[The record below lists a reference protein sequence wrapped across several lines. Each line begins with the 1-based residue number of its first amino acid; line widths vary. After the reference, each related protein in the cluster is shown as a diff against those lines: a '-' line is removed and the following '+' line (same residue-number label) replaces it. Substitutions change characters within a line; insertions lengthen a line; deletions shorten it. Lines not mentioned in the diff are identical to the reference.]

1 MAITRDQFYNFVMLS
16 RRPDFNF
23 RTLLSDKRG
32 QVALFVALIFQVLF
46 VFFAMIVNVGLLV
59 HHKINLQNSVDLAA
73 YYGASKQAEMFN
85 AIAHINYQIRQ
96 SYKLLTFRY
105 GVLGTAGASGAMAG
119 VTDGTPYVP
128 ASGATPAVMDD
139 SQDIPFTKG
148 PSFCTTYSPYDGYG
162 GVSYCKEAVAQVV
175 PKPVAPSLTSDPFN
189 FFSFQTA
196 IAGAINTANANISK
210 ICTNAMAENWLNL
223 VKFIAI
229 YKTDVANRKKLLLA
243 LANQLSAGDP
253 TDIDG
258 DSVRAGVYKTLIKNL
273 SYPNRESI
281 ASKYNA
287 EGIGSENDEAGFSFL
302 NSLSLDG
309 CNSVGPD
316 APPKWLSEIFILP
329 LYYYIDGICGT
340 NNSVTFQAT
349 QLDRSTVPANASSVF
364 GAANV
369 KNLLD
374 FAAEPATSAP
384 SALLYRSSLG
394 FEKNPWCVAY
404 VGVSAKATPKI
415 PFSPLGAVTLRAV
428 AYAKPFGGRIGPWY
442 GSTWSPGQTQSN
454 GAWGN
459 TDLSDK
465 LLPPRVAASVA
476 AGAISPSIISGGIQR
491 LVPNFSRYVG
501 DQVGVYS
508 KMTAAQFEKI
518 IHTSGMI
525 SNKWFN
531 HFYGVEDI
539 NANKSGNGDP
549 LAWNDELKSAPFL
562 RYLEVA
568 AIAPDQFDS
577 TYYSID
583 PDFYNNYLVRIQKGY
598 DSKFPFMLR
607 GDLGS
612 RAMGDAN
619 EKKFSVRSQ
628 IETVTTTQKTVETNK
643 LSYMLNSFGQLLTS
657 WQQISPD
664 SYALDSS
671 RFGKC
676 LNEVK
681 SDEPLENFTPG
692 SCKAGG
698 RTGYSVKLV
707 DGKFLKNEV
716 NGSARDYEL
725 GGPGITGKIL
735 NPPPDKF

>member
-1 MAITRDQFYNFVMLS
+1 MSSVRPKFSYLS
-16 RRPDFNF
+16 
-23 RTLLSDKRG
+23 LLTNRRG

-73 YYGASKQAEMFN
+73 YYGASKQAEMLN
-85 AIAHINYQIRQ
+85 AIAHVNYQIRQ

-105 GVLGTAGASGAMAG
+105 GVLGTAGASAAMVG
-119 VTDGTPYVP
+119 VTDGTPYIP
-128 ASGATPAVMDD
+128 ASGAMPAVMDD
-139 SQDIPFTKG
+139 SQDVPFTKA
-148 PSFCTTYSPYDGYG
+148 PSFCTTYSPFEDHG
-162 GVSYCKEAVAQVV
+162 GVSYCKDAVALVV

-189 FFSFQTA
+189 FFSFQA
-196 IAGAINTANANISK
+196 SIAAAINAANANISK
-210 ICTNAMAENWLNL
+210 ICENAVAQNWLNL
-223 VKFIAI
+223 VKYIAI
-229 YKTDVANRKKLLLA
+229 YKTDVANRKKFLLA
-243 LANQLSAGDP
+243 LANQMSSGNPL
-253 TDIDG
+253 DIDG
-258 DSVRAGVYKTLIKNL
+258 ESVRMGVYKTLIKNL

-281 ASKYNA
+281 SSKYGA
-287 EGIGSENDEAGFSFL
+287 EGVGSENNEAGFSFL
-302 NSLSLDG
+302 NSLSLDS
-309 CNSVGPD
+309 CNAVGPD
-316 APPKWLSEIFILP
+316 APPKWLSEVFILP
-329 LYYYIDGICGT
+329 LYYYIDGICGA
-340 NNSVTFQAT
+340 NNSVTFEAT
-349 QLDRSTVPANASSVF
+349 QLDRSVVPANASSVF

-369 KNLLD
+369 RQLLD
-374 FAAEPATSAP
+374 FASEPATASP
-384 SALLYRSSLG
+384 TALLYRSSLG

-415 PFSPLGAVTLRAV
+415 PFSPLGSVTLRAV

-454 GAWGN
+454 GAWGGA
-459 TDLSDK
+459 DLSDK
-465 LLPPRVAASVA
+465 LLPPRVSASNAV
-476 AGAISPSIISGGIQR
+476 GVITPSIVSGGIQR
-491 LVPNFSRYVG
+491 LVPNFSRYSG
-501 DQVGVYS
+501 DQAGVYS
-508 KMTAAQFEKI
+508 KMTAAQFEKV
-518 IHTSGMI
+518 IHTNGMI
-525 SNKWFN
+525 SNKWYD

-549 LAWNDELKSAPFL
+549 LAWNDQLRTAPFL
-562 RYLEVA
+562 RNLEIA

-583 PDFYNNYLVRIQKGY
+583 PDFYNNYLLRIQKGY
-598 DSKFPFMLR
+598 DSKFQFMLR

-619 EKKFSVRSQ
+619 EKKFSIRSQ
-628 IETVTTTQKTVETNK
+628 IETVTTTQKTVEVNK

-657 WQQISPD
+657 WQQVSPD
-664 SYALDSS
+664 SYALDTS

-676 LNEVK
+676 LTEVR
-681 SDEPLENFTPG
+681 SDEALENFTPG

-725 GGPGITGKIL
+725 GGPGVTGKIL
-735 NPPPDKF
+735 NPPPDRF